1 MYIGKALLRIGEVAK
16 LSGLSS
22 RTIDYYTQCGLLT
35 VQRSDSNY
43 RLYAEDVLQTLE
55 RIKLLKSHRLSIVEI
70 KQALEVQEDQE
81 IEPIV
86 YEVQDEIDCLQKKL
100 TALEEK
106 LKNASPDEKKR
117 VRLMLETKLAEV
129 MLLLTLL

>member
-22 RTIDYYTQCGLLT
+22 RTIDYYTQCGLLS

-43 RLYAEDVLQTLE
+43 RLYTEDVLQTLE
-55 RIKLLKSHRLSIVEI
+55 RIKLLKSRRLSILEI
-70 KQALEVQEDQE
+70 KQALEIQEDQA

-86 YEVQDEIDCLQKKL
+86 YEVQDEIDCLQEKL
-100 TALEEK
+100 AALEEK
-106 LKNASPDEKKR
+106 LKNAPPDEKKR
-117 VRLMLETKLAEV
+117 VRSMLETKLADV